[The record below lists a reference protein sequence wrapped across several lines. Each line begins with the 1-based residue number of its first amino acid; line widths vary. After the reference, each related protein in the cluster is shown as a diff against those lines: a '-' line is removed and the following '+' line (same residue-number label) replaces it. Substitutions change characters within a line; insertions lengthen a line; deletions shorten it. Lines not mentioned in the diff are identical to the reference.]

1 MTTTNLRITFQ
12 GHDLLDVVTQ
22 MRVFLTNAGMGEND
36 APLTRVPDSAME
48 DEPARPTAGEEVKE
62 LRPRKTKPKPE
73 TIAAPDPVPETVP
86 GPEEEEADEK
96 IDEQEAKTESVAD
109 LRKSAISKLM
119 GLYNRGGDAQVQVKG
134 LLKDFDV
141 KKFSD
146 VKDERIPDLLN
157 NANTLW
163 EKFPE

>member
-73 TIAAPDPVPETVP
+73 TIAAPDTAPEEETVP
-86 GPEEEEADEK
+86 GHEGDQPAPDEP
-96 IDEQEAKTESVAD
+96 KTEDVAD

-146 VKDERIPDLLN
+146 VKDERIPALLD